1 MALAPSGSG
10 LVAPARGLS
19 LDWASFLVAMVL
31 AGFVQLGILGNV
43 PW

>member
-1 MALAPSGSG
+1 MTLASPD
-10 LVAPARGLS
+10 PTTKARGLS

-31 AGFVQLGILGNV
+31 AAFVRLGVLGNV